1 MGVGGSFD
9 VVAGVTSRAP
19 KWMQDR
25 GLEWLYR
32 FVQEPGR
39 LWRRYV
45 VGNVSFVRYVCKCK
59 NKSKKEVVQ

>member
-9 VVAGVTSRAP
+9 VVAGITNRAP
-19 KWMQDR
+19 GWMQEH

-32 FVQEPGR
+32 FIQEPGR

-45 VGNVSFVRYVCKCK
+45 VGNARFVALTYRYKRAR
-59 NKSKKEVVQ
+59 KET